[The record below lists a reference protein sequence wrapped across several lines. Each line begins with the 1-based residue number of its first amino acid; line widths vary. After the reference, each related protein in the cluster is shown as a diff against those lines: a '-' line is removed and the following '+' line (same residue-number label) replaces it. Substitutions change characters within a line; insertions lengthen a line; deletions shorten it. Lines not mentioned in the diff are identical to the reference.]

1 MPRRQNEPAVI
12 QPVIAPEEARAVR
25 QKVDSARDVALRRVC
40 AGFTTTISPQSA
52 VRLADLLS
60 TSSYIQAA

>member
-1 MPRRQNEPAVI
+1 MPQRQTEPAVI

-25 QKVDSARDVALRRVC
+25 QKVDSARDAALQRVC

-52 VRLADLLS
+52 ARLADLLS
-60 TSSYIQAA
+60 NSTYVQAA